1 MDLLERLY
9 KLVKEDPHHKGSYY
23 ASKLGHGT
31 RRYVNRCL
39 YSNDC
44 FFNLSETDRP
54 AWKVVAPLKPTQPM
68 WVQPPRHVFPL
79 PIPTVEPQPTV
90 SLPEKI
96 YADAA
101 QHLSGWQKL
110 AYKNWVDH
118 GRRGIVEAVT
128 GAGKTRL
135 GIAAIKEAVAFK
147 RRSVV
152 VVPSIVLQQQWHR
165 ELKKSF
171 PNVNIGLF
179 GGDYRQAT
187 AEITIAVVNGL
198 ATDTTKPNAHFK
210 NTYLLVADEV
220 HRYGARIFA
229 RALLPC
235 AAVRLGLTA
244 TLERTDDGV
253 SQVLRPYFGKVVY
266 KCGFGEARKDGRLA
280 PARIAL
286 LGIAFNEEEQGE
298 YDDAYRKAK
307 EARTK
312 LIHDH
317 YEQLSRHGYR
327 SNDVDL
333 FFVAAQRLAEVEDDA
348 GILARTWL
356 SARSYASEILANA
369 TGKRTA
375 ARTLSGLFGNGH
387 SGIVFCQRIATA
399 DELCKLFSYQ
409 QLKSAALYYKISHD
423 KRKLMLQQLS
433 DGRLDVLTTAIAL
446 DEGIDVPNIDTGIII
461 SSTQQKRQ
469 MIQRLGRVLRVKP
482 DGRHARV
489 VITYALGTWEDPAV
503 GKKRAEFATFA
514 ADAAGDSGA
523 YKDFKQDW
531 NVEKVRDFFAD

>member
-1 MDLLERLY
+1 MTLLERLY
-9 KLVKEDPHHKGSYY
+9 KLVKEDSHHKGSYY
-23 ASKLGHGT
+23 ASKLGHVT
-31 RRYVNRCL
+31 RRQVNRCL
-39 YSNDC
+39 YSNAC

-54 AWKVVAPLKPTQPM
+54 AWKVVGPLKPTQPM

-79 PIPTVEPQPTV
+79 PIPTVEPPPTV

-118 GRRGIVEAVT
+118 CRRGIVEAVT
-128 GAGKTRL
+128 GAGKTRV
-135 GIAAIKEAVAFK
+135 GIAAIKEAVAFR

-179 GGDYRQAT
+179 GGEHRQAT

-198 ATDTTKPNAHFK
+198 ATDTIKPNAHFK
-210 NTYLLVADEV
+210 NTYLIVADEV

-253 SQVLRPYFGKVVY
+253 SEILLPYFGATVY
-266 KCGFGEARKDGRLA
+266 NCGFSEARNDGRLA
-280 PARIAL
+280 PATIAL
-286 LGIAFNEEEQGE
+286 LGIRFNNEEQEL
-298 YDDAYRKAK
+298 YDHALKTASYVKSKLVRDYREELRRYGFKN
-307 EARTK
+307 
-312 LIHDH
+312 
-317 YEQLSRHGYR
+317 
-327 SNDVDL
+327 NDTDL
-333 FFVAAQRLAEVEDDA
+333 FFVAAQRLAAFNDIA
-348 GILARTWL
+348 GRLALAWL
-356 SARSYASEILANA
+356 RARSETSHYLANA

-387 SGIVFCQRIATA
+387 SGIVFCQRIAAA

-409 QLKSAALYYKISHD
+409 QLKSAALYNKISHD
-423 KRKLMLQQLS
+423 RRKLMLQQLS

-514 ADAAGDSGA
+514 ADATGDSGA